1 MSETY
6 HRPVE
11 DPGATWGFLHI
22 GPSVGPVWE
31 PDPVHEPESELD
43 PADWDPRDPDFRHD
57 PIPWYRALRQKAPVY
72 GHEDIGIV
80 LSRYD
85 DIDRVLRDRRF
96 GVATPSP
103 WREVFAAGAPPSM
116 HLLSEHSL
124 LFIDPP
130 QHTRVRGLVAQAFT
144 PRRIEELRPRVG
156 AMIDT
161 ILDGLDDRPGFDVL
175 EEIAW
180 PIPIMAVTE
189 LLDVPPTDQ
198 RLLHEWT
205 HAITA
210 VDELPL
216 EMDLLPAAGVAAD
229 EFLAYA
235 ADLVDER
242 RRNPGDDLISGLLA
256 AEDDGERLTRDE
268 LLSMIV
274 LILLAGHDTTASLI
288 STALWLLLSHP
299 DQAADVRDDPDV
311 TAGAVEEV
319 LRFLGPLQVASG
331 GGRWP
336 SEPVT
341 VEDTVIEPGTPV
353 RLLLG
358 SANRDPA
365 HYEDPDRFDIHRESI
380 RHLAFGRGLH
390 VCLGSALGRLEAQ
403 VVVPAVLRRFSDLA
417 LADDG
422 PTWRPSF
429 VVRQLATLPVATGRA

>member
-1 MSETY
+1 MPRRSCIVDGDVDTLDQA
-6 HRPVE
+6 VW
-11 DPGATWGFLHI
+11 DPEAMDEP
-22 GPSVGPVWE
+22 PS
-31 PDPVHEPESELD
+31 DLD
-43 PADWDPRDPDFRHD
+43 PADWNPRDLVFRAD
-57 PIPWYRALRQKAPVY
+57 PLPWYRALRQKAPVFS
-72 GHEDIGIV
+72 HEEIGIV
-80 LSRYD
+80 LSRYE

-116 HLLSEHSL
+116 YLLSEHSL

-144 PRRIEELRPRVG
+144 PRRIEALRPRIG
-156 AMIDT
+156 AIIDGV
-161 ILDGLDDRPGFDVL
+161 LDALDDHRTFDVL

-180 PIPIMAVTE
+180 PIPIMGVTD
-189 LLDVPPTDQ
+189 LLDVPATDQ
-198 RLLHEWT
+198 ELLHRWT

-216 EMDLLPAAGVAAD
+216 EFELLPAAGEAAD
-229 EFLAYA
+229 EFLTYA
-235 ADLVDER
+235 SGLVDER
-242 RRNPGDDLISGLLA
+242 RRHPGDDLISGLIA
-256 AEDDGERLTRDE
+256 AQQEDGEALHREE

-299 DQAADVRDDPDV
+299 DQTDEVRNNPDV
-311 TAGAVEEV
+311 VPGAIEEV
-319 LRFLGPLQVASG
+319 LRFFGPLQVASG

-336 SEPVT
+336 DEPVT
-341 VEDTVIEPGTPV
+341 IEDTVIEPGTPV

-365 HYEDPDRFDIHRESI
+365 QYDDPDRFDIHRESI

-403 VVVPAVLRRFSDLA
+403 VVVPAVLRHFPDLR
-417 LADDG
+417 LVDDR

-429 VVRQLATLPVATGRA
+429 VVRQLATLAVDTGHN

>member
-1 MSETY
+1 M
-6 HRPVE
+6 
-11 DPGATWGFLHI
+11 DAT
-22 GPSVGPVWE
+22 GP
-31 PDPVHEPESELD
+31 DLD
-43 PADWDPRDPDFRHD
+43 PADWDPRDPAFRHD
-57 PIPWYRALRQKAPVY
+57 PVPWYRALRTRAPVY
-72 GHEDIGIV
+72 GHEEIGIV
-80 LSRYD
+80 LSRYA

-103 WREVFAAGAPPSM
+103 WRELFAAGAPPSM

-124 LFIDPP
+124 LFVDPP
-130 QHTRVRGLVAQAFT
+130 VHTRVRGLVAQAFT
-144 PRRIEELRPRVG
+144 PRRIEELRPRIEATIG
-156 AMIDT
+156 S
-161 ILDGLDDRPGFDVL
+161 ILDGLDDRDGFDVL

-180 PIPIMAVTE
+180 PVPILAVTD
-189 LLDVPPTDQ
+189 LLDVPVTDQ

-216 EMDLLPAAGVAAD
+216 ELDLLPAAGTAAD

-242 RRNPGDDLISGLLA
+242 RRHPGDDLISGLLA

-274 LILLAGHDTTASLI
+274 LILLAGHDTTAGLI
-288 STALWLLLSHP
+288 STALWLLTSHP
-299 DQAADVRDDPDV
+299 DQADEVRNDPSV
-311 TAGAVEEV
+311 VPNAIEEV
-319 LRFLGPLQVASG
+319 LRYLGPLQVASG

-341 VEDTVIEPGTPV
+341 IEDTVIEPGTPI

-358 SANRDPA
+358 SANRDPDR
-365 HYEDPDRFDIHRESI
+365 YEDPDRFDIHRQSI

-403 VVVPAVLRRFSDLA
+403 IVVPAVLRRFPDLA
-417 LADDG
+417 LVDDE
-422 PTWRPSF
+422 PHWRPSF
-429 VVRQLATLPVATGRA
+429 VVRQLATLPVATGRD

>member
-1 MSETY
+1 M
-6 HRPVE
+6 
-11 DPGATWGFLHI
+11 D
-22 GPSVGPVWE
+22 E
-31 PDPVHEPESELD
+31 PTSDLD
-43 PADWDPRDPDFRHD
+43 PADWDPRDPAFRAD

-72 GHEDIGIV
+72 GHEEIGVV
-80 LSRYD
+80 LSRYE

-116 HLLSEHSL
+116 HLLSENSL

-144 PRRIEELRPRVG
+144 PRRIEALRPRIE
-156 AMIDT
+156 AMIDGV
-161 ILDGLDDRPGFDVL
+161 LDGLAGRPTFDVL
-175 EEIAW
+175 EEVAW
-180 PIPIMAVTE
+180 PLPIMAVTD
-189 LLDVPPTDQ
+189 LLDVPATDQ
-198 RLLHEWT
+198 ELLHRWT
-205 HAITA
+205 HAIAA

-216 EMDLLPAAGVAAD
+216 EFELLPAAGVAAD

-235 ADLVDER
+235 GDLVDER
-242 RRNPGDDLISGLLA
+242 RRHPGDDLISGLIA
-256 AEDDGERLTRDE
+256 AEEDGRTLSRDE

-288 STALWLLLSHP
+288 STALWLLLAHP
-299 DQAADVRDDPDV
+299 DQADEVRNDPGV
-311 TAGAVEEV
+311 VPNAIEEV
-319 LRFLGPLQVASG
+319 LRYLGPLQVASG

-336 SEPVT
+336 DEPVT
-341 VEDTVIEPGTPV
+341 IEDTVIEPGTPV

-365 HYEDPDRFDIHRESI
+365 QYGDPDAFDIHRPSI

-403 VVVPAVLRRFSDLA
+403 EVVPAVLRRFPDLQ
-417 LADDG
+417 LVDDQ

-429 VVRQLATLPVATGRA
+429 VVRQLAALPV

>member
-1 MSETY
+1 MDE
-6 HRPVE
+6 
-11 DPGATWGFLHI
+11 PGR
-22 GPSVGPVWE
+22 
-31 PDPVHEPESELD
+31 DLD
-43 PADWDPRDPDFRHD
+43 PADWDPRDPVFRHD
-57 PIPWYRALRQKAPVY
+57 PIPWYGALRRKAPVF
-72 GHEDIGIV
+72 GHQDIGIV
-80 LSRYD
+80 LSRYE

-103 WREVFAAGAPPSM
+103 WREVLAAGAPPSM
-116 HLLSEHSL
+116 VLLSEHSL

-130 QHTRVRGLVAQAFT
+130 AHTRVRGLVAQAFT
-144 PRRIEELRPRVG
+144 PRRIEGLRPRVE

-161 ILDGLDDRPGFDVL
+161 ILAGIEDRPGFDVL

-180 PIPIMAVTE
+180 PVPILAVTD
-189 LLDVPPTDQ
+189 LLDVPATDQ
-198 RLLHEWT
+198 WLLHEWT

-216 EMDLLPAAGVAAD
+216 ELDLLPAAGIAAD

-235 ADLVDER
+235 GDLVDER
-242 RRNPGDDLISGLLA
+242 RRTPGDDLISGLLV
-256 AEDDGERLTRDE
+256 AEEDGEQLTRDE
-268 LLSMIV
+268 LLAMIV

-299 DQAADVRDDPDV
+299 DQAAEVRRDPSV
-311 TAGAVEEV
+311 VPNAVEEV
-319 LRFLGPLQVASG
+319 LRYLGPLQVASG

-336 SEPVT
+336 SEPVSI
-341 VEDTVIEPGTPV
+341 EGTVIEPGTPV

-358 SANRDPA
+358 SANRDPDQ
-365 HYEDPDRFDIHRESI
+365 YQDPDRFDIHRTPI

-403 VVVPAVLRRFSDLA
+403 VVVPAVLRRFPDPA
-417 LADDG
+417 LVDDG